1 MITLGTAFVLGFVY
15 LILLR
20 WIVGPIVWLSIFMT
34 ILALAGGGYFCYDK
48 GQTLPKTDKY

>member
-20 WIVGPIVWLSIFMT
+20 FIVGPVVWLSIFAT
-34 ILALAGGGYFCYDK
+34 ILALGGGGYFCYDK
-48 GQTLPKTDKY
+48 G